1 MSPARRDAAIGAAL
15 FAAAIAY
22 FATSIGSVF
31 ELQDEGYFN
40 VLNAITAGGG
50 LPHRDFTDLYGP
62 GVYWLNGLVHLV
74 FDGQLLAVRFG
85 VAIFKAAAVVLTY
98 ALVRGL
104 TSVPFAVFGALL
116 AIVFWGRATWT
127 LTSPYAALYTIPLC
141 MASCWLLMRA
151 VERRAWR
158 GLLFAGLLL
167 GAAVL
172 FKHSLAML
180 CIGGLGVALW
190 SVSVLESEP
199 GKGGRA
205 DLVWALGPLAA
216 AGIVIVVPFVGMLA
230 PRDYLLHF
238 APFHLLLA
246 VVAAGIVRHRP
257 RVPLGALVGGRLL
270 PFGLGAAAVPAIVV
284 VVYAIAG
291 GLPGLAHDLFVL
303 STQMENYYYPSLTP
317 PRETAL
323 FALGVVAL
331 ASAGLLGLRGSG
343 RAALVSAV
351 AGGLAL
357 GVAAVIHDSGATPGT
372 TWLRPELFDG
382 VFGPTTVLAAGSLLA
397 PMVLRHPLPI
407 GALRSALPLLFL
419 GSMLLLQA
427 FPRASFS
434 SWIVEAA
441 VVPVLVWAIFRWR
454 ELGISEERGTGR
466 GWRHVAATALVLSI
480 PLWMGSHATAR
491 SAPLRK
497 LGTPERALDLP
508 LARGI
513 SLDRAKRRVLEIG
526 SLQAVTAHVRE
537 TSAADAPV
545 LLLGNEWMAVY
556 LSERPLLFPTRSGPL
571 VLLALGMLPEAATRE
586 LDEAAMLERLQ
597 TTAEA
602 LVIDDRGPGARR
614 MRAALPRL
622 SDWIDRELT
631 DETTFGSFRV
641 LRRP

>member
-1 MSPARRDAAIGAAL
+1 M
-15 FAAAIAY
+15 
-22 FATSIGSVF
+22 
-31 ELQDEGYFN
+31 
-40 VLNAITAGGG
+40 
-50 LPHRDFTDLYGP
+50 
-62 GVYWLNGLVHLV
+62 
-74 FDGQLLAVRFG
+74 
-85 VAIFKAAAVVLTY
+85 
-98 ALVRGL
+98 
-104 TSVPFAVFGALL
+104 
-116 AIVFWGRATWT
+116 
-127 LTSPYAALYTIPLC
+127 
-141 MASCWLLMRA
+141 
-151 VERRAWR
+151 
-158 GLLFAGLLL
+158 
-167 GAAVL
+167 
-172 FKHSLAML
+172 
-180 CIGGLGVALW
+180 
-190 SVSVLESEP
+190 
-199 GKGGRA
+199 
-205 DLVWALGPLAA
+205 
-216 AGIVIVVPFVGMLA
+216 
-230 PRDYLLHF
+230 
-238 APFHLLLA
+238 
-246 VVAAGIVRHRP
+246 
-257 RVPLGALVGGRLL
+257 
-270 PFGLGAAAVPAIVV
+270 
-284 VVYAIAG
+284 
-291 GLPGLAHDLFVL
+291 
-303 STQMENYYYPSLTP
+303 
-317 PRETAL
+317 
-323 FALGVVAL
+323 
-331 ASAGLLGLRGSG
+331 
-343 RAALVSAV
+343 
-351 AGGLAL
+351 
-357 GVAAVIHDSGATPGT
+357 
-372 TWLRPELFDG
+372 
-382 VFGPTTVLAAGSLLA
+382 LAAGSLLA